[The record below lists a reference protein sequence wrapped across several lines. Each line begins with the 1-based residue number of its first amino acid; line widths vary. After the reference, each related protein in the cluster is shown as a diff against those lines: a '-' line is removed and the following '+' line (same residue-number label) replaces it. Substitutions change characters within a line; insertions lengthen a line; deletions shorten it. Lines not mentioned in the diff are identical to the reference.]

1 MINKN
6 DFHIIYQNLPFSNL
20 DVEDYLFDIFQ
31 KVKENLNKR
40 TNNDLKVEYEDNII
54 LEYILQEFVFHL

>member
-54 LEYILQEFVFHL
+54 LEYILQEFVFSS